1 MNTEQKQI
9 NWMIGFG
16 VMPIPTESMYQEIKK
31 TEEATYKPVKRT
43 KSKGTEKRD
52 WNKIRCATD
61 KMESEIKLLLESEKV
76 ITPPEA
82 YEILNE
88 KGMIPQSIYSEK
100 MGLSRFKFYYHKVKK
115 EHGLPDWRRY
125 SVSFIKDNYEKM
137 SNEDL
142 ATYLCVKERYVRQT
156 ISAIKRGDK

>member
-1 MNTEQKQI
+1 MNAEQRQI

-16 VMPIPTESMYQEIKK
+16 VIPIPPESMYQEIKK
-31 TEEATYKPVKRT
+31 TTEANWKPICREKR
-43 KSKGTEKRD
+43 KSTEKRD

-61 KMESEIKLLLESEKV
+61 KMEAEIKILLESETV
-76 ITPPEA
+76 ITPREA
-82 YEILNE
+82 YEIINE
-88 KGMIPQSIYSEK
+88 KGLIPESIYSEK

-115 EHGLPDWRRY
+115 DHGLPDWRHY
-125 SVSFIKDNYEKM
+125 SVKFIKENHEKM

-142 ATYLCVKERYVRQT
+142 ATYLGVKERYVRQT